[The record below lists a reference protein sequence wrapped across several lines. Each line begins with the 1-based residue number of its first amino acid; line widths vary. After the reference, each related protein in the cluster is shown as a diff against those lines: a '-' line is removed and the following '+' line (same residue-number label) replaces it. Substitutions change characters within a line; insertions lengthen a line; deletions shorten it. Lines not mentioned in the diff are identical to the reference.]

1 MDLVPFSIDGALVFV
16 LQTDKAPVE
25 GNEKIISLTIQLHNW
40 VKLVGLNY
48 VVFDFSDLKE
58 IENRFLIETMQ
69 LRKRIDVPFLFSGV
83 SSLVCKVIGSYG
95 YKEKYPFFVTPEDAI
110 RALRIQN
117 PGITECISL
126 EDINFGVSICDP
138 RSIKM
143 SKYGNTTKNMLVSLY
158 G

>member
-58 IENRFLIETMQ
+58 IENLFLIETHNQ
-69 LRKRIDVPFLFSGV
+69 LTYLDKKIVPF
-83 SSLVCKVIGSYG
+83 CR
-95 YKEKYPFFVTPEDAI
+95 E
-110 RALRIQN
+110 LR
-117 PGITECISL
+117 
-126 EDINFGVSICDP
+126 
-138 RSIKM
+138 
-143 SKYGNTTKNMLVSLY
+143 
-158 G
+158 